1 MKPFAQESE
10 MGFPSIKN
18 PYKEATKKF
27 LVANALLGEVVD
39 RGKVMRECGV
49 KVNTVY
55 NVIGELARMGYV
67 LPIHT

>member
-27 LVANALLGEVVD
+27 LVANALLAEEVD
-39 RGKVMRECGV
+39 RGKVVREC
-49 KVNTVY
+49 
-55 NVIGELARMGYV
+55 
-67 LPIHT
+67 

>member
-27 LVANALLGEVVD
+27 LVANALLGE
-39 RGKVMRECGV
+39 KL
-49 KVNTVY
+49 
-55 NVIGELARMGYV
+55 IGGRL
-67 LPIHT
+67 